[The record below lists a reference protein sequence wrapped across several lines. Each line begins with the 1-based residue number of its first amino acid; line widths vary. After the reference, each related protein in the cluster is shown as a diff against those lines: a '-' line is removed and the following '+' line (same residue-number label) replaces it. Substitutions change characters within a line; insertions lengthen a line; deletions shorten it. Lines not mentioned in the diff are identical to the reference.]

1 MAEKKYT
8 VIELELKPIYKIPE
22 GYHAVIEGDGRTLM
36 LYKDPWVPQAGE
48 VYYEP
53 MVVQYKPVKRKCT
66 VYEDFKDKRVF
77 KTEKECRDWCKWQ
90 NGVHK
95 EIYNWLT
102 NKTE

>member
-1 MAEKKYT
+1 MAEKKYN
-8 VIELELKPIYKIPE
+8 VIELEFEPVYKIPE

-36 LYKDPWVPQAGE
+36 LWKDPWVPQVGE

-53 MVVQYKPVKRKCT
+53 MMVQYKPVKKECKG
-66 VYEDFKDKRVF
+66 YEDFKGKRVF

-95 EIYNWLT
+95 KIYNRLT
-102 NKTE
+102 NKED